1 MSTYS
6 LIQIITTLFQ
16 VYKLMLFVRII
27 SSWFPIN
34 RSHQLYRLLYL
45 STEPV
50 LGPFRDLFYKY
61 GLMRAGFD
69 FSPIA
74 ALFALNFIERFLIR
88 LIIGL

>member
-34 RSHQLYRLLYL
+34 RSHQIYRLLFL

>member
-1 MSTYS
+1 MSAHS
-6 LIQIITTLFQ
+6 LIQIIINLFF
-16 VYKLMLFVRII
+16 VYRLMLFARII

-34 RSHQLYRLLYL
+34 RGHQLYRLLYS

-50 LGPFRDLFYKY
+50 LAPFRDLFYKY
-61 GLMRAGFD
+61 GLLRAGFD

-88 LIIGL
+88 LVIGM